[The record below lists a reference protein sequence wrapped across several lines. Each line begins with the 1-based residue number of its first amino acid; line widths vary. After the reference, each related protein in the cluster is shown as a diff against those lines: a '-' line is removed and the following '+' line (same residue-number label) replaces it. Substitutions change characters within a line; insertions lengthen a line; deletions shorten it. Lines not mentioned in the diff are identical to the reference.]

1 VTDKQYKQH
10 LNKLDKLKKIQLSM
24 IAWLEGKGID
34 KTNEHND
41 TWQER
46 LAYVL
51 SCEKKDLDKD
61 DIKMLNN
68 IWNHYR

>member
-1 VTDKQYKQH
+1 MVSQVTNKQS
-10 LNKLDKLKKIQLSM
+10 NKLDKLKKIQLSM
-24 IAWLEGKGID
+24 IKWLSGKGID

-41 TWQER
+41 TWQKR

-61 DIKMLNN
+61 DIKMLNT